1 MQTHTPS
8 AVEMEAHIARFARMK
23 PKSRRYAEEAGIP
36 AEAFEMIAAKNI
48 FLLMA
53 SEGAG
58 GANAAP
64 AVKGAPGLAVNVCEC
79 PPGNGP
85 MLHAHQRTHETFFCL
100 RGRFEV
106 RWGSAGEHS
115 TTLDEFDMIA
125 VPPNVSRAFTNV
137 GVATAY
143 LLVMIQGASEDLSDV
158 AYAPEVGEQISRRF
172 GAGVKQRFEEVLG
185 WNFNAGVAE

>member
-58 GANAAP
+58 GANAPRACRRCTAMAP
-64 AVKGAPGLAVNVCEC
+64 VSSSPAERKPPTGLS
-79 PPGNGP
+79 
-85 MLHAHQRTHETFFCL
+85 H
-100 RGRFEV
+100 
-106 RWGSAGEHS
+106 
-115 TTLDEFDMIA
+115 
-125 VPPNVSRAFTNV
+125 
-137 GVATAY
+137 
-143 LLVMIQGASEDLSDV
+143 
-158 AYAPEVGEQISRRF
+158 
-172 GAGVKQRFEEVLG
+172 
-185 WNFNAGVAE
+185 